1 MQRTEERKSQT
12 QLTTT
17 AVLLSRSCPLRHR
30 SFRRPSTL
38 LISRPPCS
46 ISSPHK
52 REKAKRSRRTPLC
65 SPVVRVHFVAF
76 PFAACR
82 RLSPPVA
89 VPVTCCLS
97 FRYPPHL
104 SASLLDFFPKKRLDV
119 ITMRRLYPSFEKL
132 KLFEALFV
140 VHRNSA
146 IFVVHRNSVSTKY
159 DDEWKYIEEGPPE
172 IIWKGN
178 EIIVNK
184 NKVKVK
190 KKEANQST
198 QKEDP
203 DRPTSN
209 PLPPQSEAYAAFKNA
224 PIASTELL
232 DIVSQQVPNFG
243 TEKDKAHCP
252 FYIKTGACRFG
263 MRCNRF
269 ISTLINLP
277 HCLSRTCTMD
287 LAMLRNKMRDLRSV
301 VGFSL

>member
-1 MQRTEERKSQT
+1 MNPEFETYPIFFASNSLCSSLARVHSDIVPFAARLPSSSLGLLARFLPHIREKK
-12 QLTTT
+12 LN
-17 AVLLSRSCPLRHR
+17 AVDEHHCAPLSFVSTSLPFL
-30 SFRRPSTL
+30 SLPVAAYRRPSLFPSPVAFPFATL

-46 ISSPHK
+46 ISSPK
-52 REKAKRSRRTPLC
+52 R
-65 SPVVRVHFVAF
+65 
-76 PFAACR
+76 
-82 RLSPPVA
+82 
-89 VPVTCCLS
+89 
-97 FRYPPHL
+97 
-104 SASLLDFFPKKRLDV
+104 
-119 ITMRRLYPSFEKL
+119 L